1 MPAGPKPH
9 PQHRRPLGRCAD
21 GPHEPRAPP
30 RTSHGHL
37 ARRRPDSTGKG
48 DPARTLALEPA
59 RGGALET
66 GETVEEGLRCEL
78 REETGLEVQVD
89 ELLYVTDRFKSLG
102 HHVVDLCFRIHRIA
116 GTPSEQAVGE
126 DGEILSE
133 VRMVALDDLPAFG
146 LSEKFVRLVR
156 DGFPGKGSY
165 GGEFHALYG

>member
-1 MPAGPKPH
+1 MRNIWK
-9 PQHRRPLGRCAD
+9 RLSSYMNR
-21 GPHEPRAPP
+21 
-30 RTSHGHL
+30 
-37 ARRRPDSTGKG
+37 
-48 DPARTLALEPA
+48 
-59 RGGALET
+59 
-66 GETVEEGLRCEL
+66 GLRQQLFFYLVVGVLLPFTAVASVLFLKTRMEMKNQAIGNI
-78 REETGLEVQVD
+78 RQRADAIAAQVD

>member
-1 MPAGPKPH
+1 MWSTSAPA
-9 PQHRRPLGRCAD
+9 
-21 GPHEPRAPP
+21 
-30 RTSHGHL
+30 
-37 ARRRPDSTGKG
+37 
-48 DPARTLALEPA
+48 
-59 RGGALET
+59 
-66 GETVEEGLRCEL
+66 
-78 REETGLEVQVD
+78 
-89 ELLYVTDRFKSLG
+89 
-102 HHVVDLCFRIHRIA
+102 IHRIA